1 MPPTKPYKPIPV
13 EHARALDAEAKRM
26 GKQWY
31 GPLDDEDEPDTYDL
45 IMNAPD
51 PMDYESCDVPC
62 GDKTCPC
69 YYKPKDEDA

>member
-1 MPPTKPYKPIPV
+1 
-13 EHARALDAEAKRM
+13 M